1 MGRRSTS
8 QTAKDRYAQAL
19 KAINEKC
26 RRTRHEPLSDQHRQL
41 NQTLKA
47 HFVTPTGK
55 FNVHN
60 TVGDVY

>member
-1 MGRRSTS
+1 MV
-8 QTAKDRYAQAL
+8 
-19 KAINEKC
+19 INDKC
-26 RRTRHEPLSDQHRQL
+26 RRTRHEPLSNQHRQL
-41 NQTLKA
+41 NQTLKG